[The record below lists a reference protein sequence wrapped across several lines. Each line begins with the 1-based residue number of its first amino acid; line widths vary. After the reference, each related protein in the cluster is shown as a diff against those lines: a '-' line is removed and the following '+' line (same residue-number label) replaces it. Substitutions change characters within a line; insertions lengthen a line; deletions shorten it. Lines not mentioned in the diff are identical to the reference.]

1 VPDSTTAVLR
11 ISSELSSSAE
21 TTGTKVNAATAAT
34 KVMMEDF
41 IEFGSDDPHIRIKTG
56 GCQATGLQ

>member
-1 VPDSTTAVLR
+1 VLR